1 MYEWVLLRVV
11 MLGAILG
18 GGILFALAA
27 TAFGRW
33 RARRA
38 LARDASQRE
47 VLAAEYRAGPVGI
60 DRRREGQLSV
70 RAIRGA
76 GTAPNRRSNLAA
88 VGTAQSQAGV
98 ASRGANGS

>member
-27 TAFGRW
+27 TALARW
-33 RARRA
+33 RERRA
-38 LARDASQRE
+38 LARDAGQRE
-47 VLAAEYRAGPVGI
+47 VLAAEYRTSPVGI
-60 DRRREGQLSV
+60 ARSRERQVPV

-76 GTAPNRRSNLAA
+76 GSASNRRTTLNA
-88 VGTAQSQAGV
+88 VGTS
-98 ASRGANGS
+98 SLRRE

>member
-27 TAFGRW
+27 TALARW
-33 RARRA
+33 RERRA
-38 LARDASQRE
+38 LARDAGQRE

-60 DRRREGQLSV
+60 DTWQERHVPV
-70 RAIRGA
+70 RGMRGA
-76 GTAPNRRSNLAA
+76 GTPSNRRTNLIA
-88 VGTAQSQAGV
+88 VRTLQSPAGV
-98 ASRGANGS
+98 TSQSANGS